1 MTDALFVVRDGGG
14 TAPAELRLA
23 RRLVAHGHR
32 VRVAGPPGIAPLA
45 SGLPF
50 HPLADLAPTPLCAAL
65 LGRDTASRGTASPGT
80 DGAPAG
86 ARALSPGGLLSG
98 ADIVVADCLLHGAP
112 IAATVAG
119 LPSAALMPTVYL
131 ADRLAGSALAAQ
143 PRWARMLT
151 EINAARRAVRLPAV
165 GSVTDQILAADRV
178 LVLTSRAFE
187 LPTVQPPSH
196 VEYVGPQLGSATGTG
211 DWRPPPG
218 DRPLVLASL
227 STEEQDQLAL
237 LRRLVAA
244 LGRLPVRGLVTVG
257 PVVDPARLDP
267 PDNVAVERFV
277 PHAAVLDRAELVITH
292 AGHGTVLA
300 ALRAGVPL
308 VCVPMGRDQY
318 DVAARVSHHGAG
330 IVLPADASVAA
341 LVDGARRVLAE
352 PAYASAARR
361 LRTAIATE
369 DPDRAVAAVVATVAT
384 GSR

>member
-1 MTDALFVVRDGGG
+1 V
-14 TAPAELRLA
+14 
-23 RRLVAHGHR
+23 
-32 VRVAGPPGIAPLA
+32 
-45 SGLPF
+45 
-50 HPLADLAPTPLCAAL
+50 
-65 LGRDTASRGTASPGT
+65 
-80 DGAPAG
+80 
-86 ARALSPGGLLSG
+86 
-98 ADIVVADCLLHGAP
+98 
-112 IAATVAG
+112 
-119 LPSAALMPTVYL
+119 
-131 ADRLAGSALAAQ
+131 
-143 PRWARMLT
+143 LT
-151 EINAARRAVRLPAV
+151 GINAARRAVRLPAV
-165 GSVTDQILAADRV
+165 DSVTDQILAADRV

-187 LPTVQPPSH
+187 LPTVQPPPH

-237 LRRLVAA
+237 LRRLAAA

-300 ALRAGVPL
+300 ALRAGIPL

-341 LVDGARRVLAE
+341 LADGARRVLAE

-361 LRTAIATE
+361 LRTAIAAE
-369 DPDRAVAAVVATVAT
+369 DPDRAVAAIVATAAT

>member
-1 MTDALFVVRDGGG
+1 
-14 TAPAELRLA
+14 
-23 RRLVAHGHR
+23 
-32 VRVAGPPGIAPLA
+32 
-45 SGLPF
+45 
-50 HPLADLAPTPLCAAL
+50 
-65 LGRDTASRGTASPGT
+65 
-80 DGAPAG
+80 
-86 ARALSPGGLLSG
+86 
-98 ADIVVADCLLHGAP
+98 
-112 IAATVAG
+112 
-119 LPSAALMPTVYL
+119 
-131 ADRLAGSALAAQ
+131 
-143 PRWARMLT
+143 MLT

-187 LPTVQPPSH
+187 LPTVQPPTH

-211 DWRPPPG
+211 GWRPPPG

-318 DVAARVSHHGAG
+318 DVAARVSYHGAG

-341 LVDGARRVLAE
+341 LADGARRVLAE

-361 LRTAIATE
+361 LRTAIVTE
-369 DPDRAVAAVVATVAT
+369 DPDRAVAAVVAAAGT